1 MHPPATDWRAT
12 LKRRLI
18 VAVSGLCLW
27 AGAIEVR
34 LAYLQTVMRPDLQA
48 RAESQHKRTPPAP
61 AKRGD
66 LVDRRG
72 NVLATSVDADSI
84 YAVPSEL
91 KDREQTVNRLCQALG
106 DCTAVERER

>member
-1 MHPPATDWRAT
+1 MQPPATDWRAT

-18 VAVSGLCLW
+18 VALSVLGVW
-27 AGAIEVR
+27 AGAIEFR
-34 LAYLQTVMRPDLQA
+34 LAYLQTVMRADLQA
-48 RAESQHKRTPPAP
+48 RAESQHHRTPPAP

-72 NVLATSVDADSI
+72 HVLATSVDADSV

-91 KDREQTVNRLCQALG
+91 KDKQQAVDALCVALG
-106 DCTAVERER
+106 ECT